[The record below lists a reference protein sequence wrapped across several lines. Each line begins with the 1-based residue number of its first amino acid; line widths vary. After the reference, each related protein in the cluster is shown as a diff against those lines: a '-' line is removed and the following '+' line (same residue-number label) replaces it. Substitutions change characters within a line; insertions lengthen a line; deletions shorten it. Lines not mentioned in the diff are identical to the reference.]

1 MVNNYFFYI
10 LCQQFLCSLFVQ
22 CYSTFKI
29 TVKTVYKVIISPQQ
43 QRTVINS
50 KSVFLIFPCV
60 KKGIIRKIFY
70 NYVIVIIQEKPSV
83 KDKVWVPRYNFLFK
97 KSCLPKNRALI
108 STKQKS

>member
-50 KSVFLIFPCV
+50 KSVFSYFPLR
-60 KKGIIRKIFY
+60 KKRNNQENILQL
-70 NYVIVIIQEKPSV
+70 IVIIQEKPSV
-83 KDKVWVPRYNFLFK
+83 KDKVWVPRYIF
-97 KSCLPKNRALI
+97 
-108 STKQKS
+108 